1 MTTNNRQTTLKEAIE
16 VSGVG
21 LHSGLQVHMVLKPAD
36 INHGYKFQR
45 VDLENQPIIPA
56 DVDLVVDVSR
66 GTTLEKNGARIGTIE
81 HLLAAL
87 VGMQV
92 DNVLIEVNAPEA
104 PILDGSA
111 YPYVEAIKKA
121 GIVEQQAERQYLVIT
136 ANEGYSEPER
146 HVDMIAM
153 PYEAGNRMTVM
164 IDYNSPVLGSQHAS
178 ITSMSEFEEE
188 IASSRTFCFLHELE
202 ALSRANL
209 IKGGDL
215 DNAIVIVDRKVEE
228 SELDDL
234 AKLLNRDKIEV
245 KEEGI
250 LNNVELRHLNEPAR
264 HKLLDMIGDLA
275 LVGAPIKGHIMAAR
289 PGHAA
294 NVAFAKKL
302 KELWIKQKKNP
313 PAPPYDPN
321 STPVFTNIEIQKLLP
336 HADPFILVDKVIE
349 LSENHIVGVK
359 NVTIDQPF
367 FRGHF
372 PGNPVMPGV
381 LQIETMAQTGGVMIL
396 SNVDDPE
403 NYDTYFMKIDN
414 CKFKEKV
421 VPGDTMII
429 KAQLTRPVRRGIC
442 SMYCQIYVGNKMVTE
457 AELMAAVVK
466 RS

>member
-1 MTTNNRQTTLKEAIE
+1 MHIGRPVILRQLEHILRQK
-16 VSGVG
+16 
-21 LHSGLQVHMVLKPAD
+21 AD
-36 INHGYKFQR
+36 IFVIDQHDDIERQAYGKGGAAPFNARRNEQTAYIVDRDAGEHDGEKIAFAYK
-45 VDLENQPIIPA
+45 
-56 DVDLVVDVSR
+56 
-66 GTTLEKNGARIGTIE
+66 
-81 HLLAAL
+81 
-87 VGMQV
+87 
-92 DNVLIEVNAPEA
+92 
-104 PILDGSA
+104 
-111 YPYVEAIKKA
+111 
-121 GIVEQQAERQYLVIT
+121 VEQQAERQYLVINSNLT
-136 ANEGYSEPER
+136 YSEPDR

-153 PYEAGNRMTVM
+153 PYESGTRMTVM

-178 ITSMSEFEEE
+178 ITSMSQFEDE

-202 ALSRANL
+202 ALSKANL

-215 DNAIVIVDRKVEE
+215 DNAIVVVDRKVEDH
-228 SELDDL
+228 ELNGL
-234 AKLLNRDKIEV
+234 AKLLNKEKISV

-264 HKLLDMIGDLA
+264 HKLLDLIGDLA

-294 NVAFAKKL
+294 NVEFAKEL
-302 KELWIKQKKNP
+302 KELWLKQKKNP
-313 PAPPYDPN
+313 PAPLYDPN
-321 STPVFTNIEIQKLLP
+321 KTPVFTNQDIQRLLP

-349 LSENHIVGVK
+349 LSENHIVGIK
-359 NVTIDQPF
+359 NVTVDQPF
-367 FRGHF
+367 FKGHF
-372 PGNPVMPGV
+372 PGNPVLPGV

-421 VPGDTMII
+421 VPGDTLII

-466 RS
+466 RD